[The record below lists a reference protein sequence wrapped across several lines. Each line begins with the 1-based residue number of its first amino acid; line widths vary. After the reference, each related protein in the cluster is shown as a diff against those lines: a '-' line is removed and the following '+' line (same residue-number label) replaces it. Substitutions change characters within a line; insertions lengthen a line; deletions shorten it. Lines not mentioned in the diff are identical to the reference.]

1 MKTYNL
7 LFLTLA
13 AFSLGACNNEL
24 EKDLKDV
31 NVTVETNDNVVYDGK
46 IITVTK
52 GTPIKFNIGG
62 DPDNITFL
70 AEKQDIILIIGKG
83 LRLTRRRLFLQ
94 N

>member
-46 IITVTK
+46 IITVTRVPLLNLIL
-52 GTPIKFNIGG
+52 GEIL
-62 DPDNITFL
+62 ITLPFL

-83 LRLTRRRLFLQ
+83 LRLT
-94 N
+94 

>member
-46 IITVTK
+46 AYPPTV
-52 GTPIKFNIGG
+52 
-62 DPDNITFL
+62 
-70 AEKQDIILIIGKG
+70 
-83 LRLTRRRLFLQ
+83 
-94 N
+94 

>member
-1 MKTYNL
+1 MN
-7 LFLTLA
+7 
-13 AFSLGACNNEL
+13 
-24 EKDLKDV
+24 
-31 NVTVETNDNVVYDGK
+31 GK

-62 DPDNITFL
+62 DPDNIIFL